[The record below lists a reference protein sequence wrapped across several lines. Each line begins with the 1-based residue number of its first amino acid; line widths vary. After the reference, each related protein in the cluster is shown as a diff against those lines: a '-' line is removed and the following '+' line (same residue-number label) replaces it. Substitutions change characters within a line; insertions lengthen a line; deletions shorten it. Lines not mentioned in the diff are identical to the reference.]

1 MTEPW
6 ERQKG
11 ESQQSF
17 AAFAIYRDMG
27 DNRSLQR
34 VSQQVAK
41 RLQLMK
47 RWSERDNWVA
57 RVDEW
62 DAENDRIKRAAHT
75 RAIVEMSERHAKLAV
90 SVLNKVVSRLI
101 GDKANNVMPID
112 PASLNARDLAT
123 LLDIGVKVE
132 RLSRGEHSDS
142 LVVATKPGNLADLSL
157 LSQEELTD
165 LESLVHK
172 ATSQP

>member
-6 ERQKG
+6 ERQQG
-11 ESQQSF
+11 ESAKAF
-17 AAFAIYRDMG
+17 AKFAIYRDMG
-27 DNRSLQR
+27 PGRSLEKVGKASG
-34 VSQQVAK
+34 VSAA
-41 RLQLMK
+41 RMEQLSV
-47 RWSERDNWVA
+47 RHHWVA
-57 RVDEW
+57 RAEAWDDEG
-62 DAENDRIKRAAHT
+62 DRIKRAAHT
-75 RAIVEMSERHAKLAV
+75 REIAEMSERHARMAV

-101 GDKANNVMPID
+101 GDKANNVLPID

-157 LSQEELTD
+157 LSQEELKD

-172 ATSQP
+172 ATAQP